1 MRALRRFLDI
11 GCPPAKTDCI
21 FVFAG
26 RPERKEFGLSLYRNG
41 YADQIVLSVGRFEWR
56 RFSQLGLAH
65 DGGLLELVNQTPP
78 VRRHFF
84 VHLGP
89 QGATC
94 LLVPKRRFGTWT
106 EASSI
111 TSWARERHIRNLLVV
126 STGFHL
132 RRAIATLCA
141 QEGSEDLSFHPVAV
155 PPGLAAAGH
164 AGDPD
169 DRIGDLVW
177 ELGKYLVYRVAAWTI
192 LRPSKARMGKT

>member
-1 MRALRRFLDI
+1 MRALRRLLDI
-11 GCPPAKTDCI
+11 GRPPEKADCI

-26 RPERKEFGLSLYRNG
+26 RQNRKEFGLSLYRNG
-41 YADQIVLSVGRFEWR
+41 FADQIVLSVGRFEWR

-132 RRAIATLCA
+132 RRVIATLRA
-141 QEGSEDLSFHPVAV
+141 QEGSEELSFHPVAV
-155 PPGLAAAGH
+155 PQSWAAAGQAH
-164 AGDPD
+164 DPD
-169 DRIGDLVW
+169 DRIGSLVL
-177 ELGKYLVYRVAAWTI
+177 ELGKYLVYRMTAWTI